1 MRDILNGDG
10 KPADD
15 LSKRM
20 ADNVVQT
27 LLAYMQAP
35 SAVTAEAVHAYS
47 TALSSLSL
55 LAIAEQLQAL
65 NGMLTPEKAAE
76 GIINPEDAS
85 EPNKCRECGGT
96 DVMDCPFCHGKGRVR
111 S

>member
-1 MRDILNGDG
+1 MQDLLTQDG
-10 KPADD
+10 KPAND

-27 LLAYMQAP
+27 LVIYMQAP

-65 NGMLTPEKAAE
+65 NMALEPGEETGIDLYQAIADRDAE
-76 GIINPEDAS
+76 RRIGDP
-85 EPNKCRECGGT
+85 R
-96 DVMDCPFCHGKGRVR
+96 
-111 S
+111 

>member
-1 MRDILNGDG
+1 MKDLLMPDG
-10 KPADD
+10 KPAND

-27 LLAYMQAP
+27 LVIYMQAP

-65 NGMLTPEKAAE
+65 NVALEPETGGAAE
-76 GIINPEDAS
+76 EDEGEYS
-85 EPNKCRECGGT
+85 YWPGDPLIEEIRQRRNGGAA
-96 DVMDCPFCHGKGRVR
+96 
-111 S
+111 

>member
-1 MRDILNGDG
+1 MKDLLMPDG
-10 KPADD
+10 KPAND

-27 LLAYMQAP
+27 LVIYMQAP

-65 NGMLTPEKAAE
+65 NVALGSDEVADGSDAAADDE
-76 GIINPEDAS
+76 GEYSYWPGDPLIKEIVARRNGSAA
-85 EPNKCRECGGT
+85 
-96 DVMDCPFCHGKGRVR
+96 
-111 S
+111 